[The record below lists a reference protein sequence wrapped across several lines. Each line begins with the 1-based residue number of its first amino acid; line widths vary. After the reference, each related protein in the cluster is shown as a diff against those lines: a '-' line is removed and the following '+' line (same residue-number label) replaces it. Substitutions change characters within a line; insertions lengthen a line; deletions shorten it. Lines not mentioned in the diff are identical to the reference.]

1 MSSVSLPEITINS
14 PLLGPMV
21 AVAGAG
27 DADGSRGRGWRILQ
41 AFQGDLEEVATGP
54 TPWPRRSLI

>member
-14 PLLGPMV
+14 PLLGLKV
-21 AVAGAG
+21 AVSGAG
-27 DADGSRGRGWRILQ
+27 NAEGSRSRGWMILQ